1 MTTTAPASTSAGPS
15 SRSLRMY
22 ERLLLLY
29 PRSFRQEYGDDMVQ
43 VFGDLLVHRADGRL
57 GRVWPRVFGDLAT
70 SATRQR
76 MAQMAGGPG
85 GGAGGLILAVLVAL
99 AGLTLVMGSGADLLI
114 LVPVGT
120 LLLLPALGIG
130 LIWSAT
136 IVWRTTGSR
145 PVARLIGGI
154 ACFVP
159 AVVIPLT
166 SDDDWGYW
174 IGVAIVL
181 GLIMGLG
188 SGALWGLATLVQSR
202 GSDTPARRRW
212 AAVGLVVAAVVVL
225 GSMAGAG
232 FNSYL
237 NSRPPPG
244 DHSPASASDESRAL
258 WDAAHTGDLEVVTA
272 SIEACA
278 DPFVHFD
285 DGGRARS
292 NAEWWAGV
300 NHSGRDPVAEPM
312 LTTYLEIIDL
322 LLVAEDEWSERC
334 NS

>member
-1 MTTTAPASTSAGPS
+1 MRT
-15 SRSLRMY
+15 Y

-43 VFGDLLVHRADGRL
+43 AFGDLLTHRADGRL
-57 GRVWPRVFGDLAT
+57 GRVWPRIFGDLAT

-76 MAQMAGGPG
+76 IAQFSGGPG
-85 GGAGGLILAVLVAL
+85 GGAGGWILAALVGL
-99 AGLTLVMGSGADLLI
+99 AGLALAMGSGADLLI
-114 LVPVGT
+114 LVPVG
-120 LLLLPALGIG
+120 LLFLLPTLGVG
-130 LIWSAT
+130 LIWSGT
-136 IVWRTTGSR
+136 IIWRTTGSR
-145 PVARLIGGI
+145 PVARLLVGIG
-154 ACFVP
+154 CFVP

-181 GLIMGLG
+181 GLITGLG
-188 SGALWGLATLVQSR
+188 CGALWGLVTLIQSR
-202 GSDTPARRRW
+202 SSDTSARRRW

-225 GSMAGAG
+225 GSMAGMG

-244 DHSPASASDESRAL
+244 DHSPGNASAESRAL
-258 WDAAHTGDLEVVTA
+258 WDAAHTGDLAVVTA
-272 SIEACA
+272 AIAACA

-312 LTTYLEIIDL
+312 LSTYLEIIDL

>member
-1 MTTTAPASTSAGPS
+1 
-15 SRSLRMY
+15 
-22 ERLLLLY
+22 
-29 PRSFRQEYGDDMVQ
+29 MVQ
-43 VFGDLLVHRADGRL
+43 TFGDLLMASGAS
-57 GRVWPRVFGDLAT
+57 GRVWRRIFGDVAT

-76 MAQMAGGPG
+76 LQQLSGGTG
-85 GGAGGLILAVLVAL
+85 GGAGGWILIALLAP
-99 AGLTLVMGSGADLLI
+99 AGLALVMGSSADLLI
-114 LVPVGT
+114 LYPVT
-120 LLLLPALGIG
+120 VLLFLPALGIG

-145 PVARLIGGI
+145 PLARLMSGI

-159 AVVIPLT
+159 AMVIPLT
-166 SDDDWGYW
+166 SDDDWGWW

-188 SGALWGLATLVQSR
+188 CGALWGLVTLAQSR
-202 GSDTPARRRW
+202 GSDTPPRRRW
-212 AAVGLVVAAVVVL
+212 AAVSLVVAAVVVL
-225 GSMAGAG
+225 GSMAGMG

-244 DHSPASASDESRAL
+244 DHSPANASAESRAL
-258 WDAAHTGDLEVVTA
+258 WDAAHIGDLEVVTA

-292 NAEWWAGV
+292 GAEFKAG
-300 NHSGRDPVAEPM
+300 HEGGQPVAEPM
-312 LTTYLEIIDL
+312 LSTYREIIDL
-322 LLVAEDEWSERC
+322 LRVAEENWTERC

>member
-1 MTTTAPASTSAGPS
+1 
-15 SRSLRMY
+15 MY

-43 VFGDLLVHRADGRL
+43 LFGDLITHRADGRL

-76 MAQMAGGPG
+76 IAQLSGGAG
-85 GGAGGLILAVLVAL
+85 GGAGGWILVVLIAL

-114 LVPVGT
+114 LFPVT
-120 LLLLPALGIG
+120 VLMFLPALGFG

-136 IVWRTTGSR
+136 ITWRTTGTR
-145 PVARLIGGI
+145 PVARALGGI

-159 AVVIPLT
+159 AVVIPLA
-166 SDDDWGYW
+166 SGDDWGWW
-174 IGVAIVL
+174 IGVSIVL
-181 GLIMGLG
+181 GLIIGLG
-188 SGALWGLATLVQSR
+188 CGAAWGLVTLVQSR
-202 GSDTPARRRW
+202 GSETQARRRW
-212 AAVGLVVAAVVVL
+212 TAVGLVVAAVVVL
-225 GSMAGAG
+225 GSMAGMG

-244 DHSPASASDESRAL
+244 DHSPGNASAESRAL
-258 WDAAHTGDLEVVTA
+258 WDAAHTGDLAVVVSA
-272 SIEACA
+272 IEACA

-300 NHSGRDPVAEPM
+300 NHSGREPVAEPM
-312 LTTYLEIIDL
+312 LGTYREIIDL
-322 LLVAEDEWSERC
+322 LKVAEETWTERC

>member
-1 MTTTAPASTSAGPS
+1 M
-15 SRSLRMY
+15 
-22 ERLLLLY
+22 
-29 PRSFRQEYGDDMVQ
+29 
-43 VFGDLLVHRADGRL
+43 GR
-57 GRVWPRVFGDLAT
+57 
-70 SATRQR
+70 
-76 MAQMAGGPG
+76 
-85 GGAGGLILAVLVAL
+85 GAGGWILVVLTAL

-114 LVPVGT
+114 LFPVAV
-120 LLLLPALGIG
+120 LLLLPALGLG

-136 IVWRTTGSR
+136 IAWRTTGAR
-145 PVARLIGGI
+145 PIARVLGGI

-159 AVVIPLT
+159 AVVIPLA
-166 SDDDWGYW
+166 SGDDWGWW
-174 IGVAIVL
+174 IGVTIVL
-181 GLIMGLG
+181 VLIVGLG
-188 SGALWGLATLVQSR
+188 CGSIWGLVTLFQSR
-202 GSDTPARRRW
+202 TSETPARRRW

-244 DHSPASASDESRAL
+244 DHSPGNASAQSRAL
-258 WDAAHTGDLEVVTA
+258 WDAAHTGDLTVVVA

-300 NHSGRDPVAEPM
+300 NHSGREPVDEPM
-312 LTTYLEIIDL
+312 LGTYLEIIDRL
-322 LLVAEDEWSERC
+322 QVAEDEWSKRC

>member
-1 MTTTAPASTSAGPS
+1 MTATAPASTTSEPTP
-15 SRSLRMY
+15 RSLRMY

-29 PRSFRQEYGDDMVQ
+29 PRSFRQEYSDDMVQ
-43 VFGDLLVHRADGRL
+43 VFGDLITHRADGRL

-76 MAQMAGGPG
+76 IAQLS
-85 GGAGGLILAVLVAL
+85 GGAGGGRAGGWILVALIAL
-99 AGLTLVMGSGADLLI
+99 AGLTLVMGSSADLLI
-114 LVPVGT
+114 LFPVT
-120 LLLLPALGIG
+120 VLLFLPALGLG

-136 IVWRTTGSR
+136 ITWRTTGAR
-145 PVARLIGGI
+145 PVARVLGGI

-159 AVVIPLT
+159 AVVVPLA
-166 SDDDWGYW
+166 SGDDWGWW

-181 GLIMGLG
+181 GLIIGLG
-188 SGALWGLATLVQSR
+188 CGAIWGLVTLFQSR
-202 GSDTPARRRW
+202 TSETPARRSW

-244 DHSPASASDESRAL
+244 DHSPGNASAQSRAL
-258 WDAAHTGDLEVVTA
+258 WDAAHTGDLTVVIA

-292 NAEWWAGV
+292 NAEFKAGQE
-300 NHSGRDPVAEPM
+300 GGEPVDEPM
-312 LTTYLEIIDL
+312 LGTYLEIIDR
-322 LLVAEDEWSERC
+322 LLVAEDEWSQRC